1 MDVYCNIVNTIIPY
15 DLSLNYLRHIK
26 LNEDA
31 KQGDVIDGCI
41 ISSSGNPFNYFKR
54 GHIAGVIPISLVNII
69 ESNRDDLK
77 LSGFDKFNIGN
88 DTWRYVRRQ

>member
-15 DLSLNYLRHIK
+15 NLSLNYLRHIK
-26 LNEDA
+26 LSEDT

-77 LSGFDKFNIGN
+77 LSGFDKFNISN
-88 DTWRYVRRQ
+88 DTWRYVRK